1 MGNITG
7 KTKVTGIIGYPL
19 TYTLSPLMHNRA
31 FKVCGLN
38 YKYLAFVVEKG
49 HLKSAID
56 GIRALNIKGV
66 NITMPHKEA
75 VISLLDGISKEAE
88 IIGAVNTINNEDGRL
103 IGYNTDAEG
112 FTSSLKEEDFN
123 PAGKQAIIIGT
134 GGGAKAVA
142 VALVQAGVK
151 SIAVVGGSIEKS
163 QAIKDRI
170 IDITRN
176 ILVKPLTFESNLAD
190 IFQIGDLIVN
200 ATPVGMAESGGL
212 LPVPLELIK
221 KRHFIY
227 DLVYIPQETVLIK
240 EARRKG
246 ARAVNGTGMLVHQ
259 AALAFEIWTG
269 ISAPVEEMRQALIRG
284 LVSGERPENVKK
296 EED

>member
-66 NITMPHKEA
+66 NVTMPHKEA
-75 VISLLDGISKEAE
+75 VIPLLDGMSKEAKV
-88 IIGAVNTINNEDGRL
+88 IGAVNVINNEDGRL

-112 FTSSLKEEDFN
+112 FMSSLKEEGFN

-142 VALVQAGVK
+142 VALAQAGVK

-246 ARAVNGTGMLVHQ
+246 ARAVNGIGMLVHQ

-269 ISAPVEEMRQALIRG
+269 TSAPVEEMRQALIRG